1 MIILDSDA
9 TRASL
14 AMGDAIKAMEQAFS
28 GEGEAPLRFQL
39 GSSLFM
45 PGQLGEVTAVKV
57 VSVVP
62 GNPVGLVAVFDAD
75 GSPLGIV
82 DGPTLTAI
90 RTGAVVGLATD
101 LLAPKSASTLAMLG
115 AGAMA
120 YDQVQAVRAVRDLEQ
135 ILVWSRNRD
144 HAEHLASRV
153 GGSAVTDPDEAVA
166 RSAIVACAT
175 PAESPLFSD
184 RAVAPGTHVN
194 AVGSFRAGMVEVP
207 LETVQRAYVVV
218 DDYEAAR
225 AEAGELIQAD
235 REPNASLRELL
246 AGAHPAVGEDV
257 TFFKSVGVAVQD
269 VAAGLAALQ
278 NAREL
283 GIGLVT
289 E

>member
-1 MIILDSDA
+1 MIILDGDA

-62 GNPVGLVAVFDAD
+62 GNPVGLVVVFDAD

-115 AGAMA
+115 AGSMA
-120 YDQVQAVRAVRDLEQ
+120 YDQVQAVRAVRNIEQ

-184 RAVAPGTHVN
+184 RSVGPGTHVN
-194 AVGSFRAGMVEVP
+194 AVGSFRPAMVEVP

-246 AGAHPAVGEDV
+246 AGTHPAVGEDV

-269 VAAGLAALQ
+269 VAGGLAALQ
-278 NAREL
+278 NALEL

-289 E
+289 D